1 MSKPLGK
8 ISVRKAVEVTYPQ
21 LPHRFSMIKLHAMVA
36 MEIRRPYVFLD
47 TVRRKL
53 QELRDEG
60 QISYECIDR
69 AKSLYRKND

>member
-1 MSKPLGK
+1 MKALGK
-8 ISVRKAVEVTYPQ
+8 ISVKKAVEEIYPL

-60 QISYECIDR
+60 QVSYECIDR